1 MWLAIVDDN
10 TTELHMTETLEDSFL
25 LSAASNSYDVVFLD
39 IYLEEANGLDLAA
52 SFRRLSPKTPIVFL
66 TSSPEYHADALHVHA
81 FDYLEKPITK
91 AAIYQ
96 LLHDLLDI
104 RPISED
110 DRFLKINR
118 GVMVNL
124 DYVSSMEGVIC
135 TMNDGT
141 TFSMNKKQ
149 AGTLQQAY
157 ITRQFMQRSKSLLH
171 GGLS

>member
-1 MWLAIVDDN
+1 MLFRDVA
-10 TTELHMTETLEDSFL
+10 LTL
-25 LSAASNSYDVVFLD
+25 
-39 IYLEEANGLDLAA
+39 
-52 SFRRLSPKTPIVFL
+52 
-66 TSSPEYHADALHVHA
+66 
-81 FDYLEKPITK
+81 
-91 AAIYQ
+91 
-96 LLHDLLDI
+96 
-104 RPISED
+104 SED
-110 DRFLKINR
+110 DRFLTINR

-124 DYVSSMEGVIC
+124 DYVSSMEGGIC

>member
-1 MWLAIVDDN
+1 MRLAIVDDN
-10 TTELHMTETLEDSFL
+10 TTELHMTEPLEDSFL

-52 SFRRLSPKTPIVFL
+52 SFLRLSPKTPIV
-66 TSSPEYHADALHVHA
+66 
-81 FDYLEKPITK
+81 LEKPITK
-91 AAIYQ
+91 SAIYQ

-124 DYVSSMEGVIC
+124 DYVSSMEGVVC

-149 AGTLQQAY
+149 ANALQQTY

>member
-1 MWLAIVDDN
+1 MRLAIVDDN

-52 SFRRLSPKTPIVFL
+52 SFRRLSPKTPIV
-66 TSSPEYHADALHVHA
+66 
-81 FDYLEKPITK
+81 LEKPITK
-91 AAIYQ
+91 SAIYQ

-104 RPISED
+104 RPVSED

-124 DYVSSMEGVIC
+124 DYVSSMEGVVC

-149 AGTLQQAY
+149 VNALQQTY

>member
-1 MWLAIVDDN
+1 MRLAIVDDN

-52 SFRRLSPKTPIVFL
+52 SFRRLSPKTPIV
-66 TSSPEYHADALHVHA
+66 
-81 FDYLEKPITK
+81 LEKPITK
-91 AAIYQ
+91 SAIYQ

-124 DYVSSMEGVIC
+124 DYVSSMEGVVC

-149 AGTLQQAY
+149 VNALQQTY
-157 ITRQFMQRSKSLLH
+157 ITRQFMQRSKPLLH

>member
-1 MWLAIVDDN
+1 MRLAIVDDN

-52 SFRRLSPKTPIVFL
+52 SFRRLSPKTPIV
-66 TSSPEYHADALHVHA
+66 
-81 FDYLEKPITK
+81 LEKPITK

-104 RPISED
+104 RPVSEN

-124 DYVSSMEGVIC
+124 DYVSSMEGVVC

-149 AGTLQQAY
+149 ANALQQTY